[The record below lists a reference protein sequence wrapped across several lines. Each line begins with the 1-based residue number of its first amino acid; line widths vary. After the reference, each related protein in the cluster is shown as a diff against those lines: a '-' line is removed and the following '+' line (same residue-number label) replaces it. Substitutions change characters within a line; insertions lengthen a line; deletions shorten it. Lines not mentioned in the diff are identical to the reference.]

1 MTHPQQAKDLLR
13 QAAER
18 QAGQRAAVQAE
29 SARIAEER
37 RAAAEEAARAAE
49 SAR

>member
-13 QAAER
+13 RAAER
-18 QAGQRAAVQAE
+18 QADQRAAVWAE
-29 SARIAEER
+29 STRIAEER
-37 RAAAEEAARAAE
+37 RAAIEEAARAAE